1 MEGVIV
7 GRFTYYIHSGLT
19 DENSVKNLLD
29 KCFNVQMFKMF
40 CFKFVASSWADV
52 PNWPSMLSYELDPEN
67 VDGDSEKDKDAA
79 NRR

>member
-1 MEGVIV
+1 
-7 GRFTYYIHSGLT
+7 
-19 DENSVKNLLD
+19 
-29 KCFNVQMFKMF
+29 MFKMF

-52 PNWPSMLSYELDPEN
+52 PNWPSMLSFELDPAN